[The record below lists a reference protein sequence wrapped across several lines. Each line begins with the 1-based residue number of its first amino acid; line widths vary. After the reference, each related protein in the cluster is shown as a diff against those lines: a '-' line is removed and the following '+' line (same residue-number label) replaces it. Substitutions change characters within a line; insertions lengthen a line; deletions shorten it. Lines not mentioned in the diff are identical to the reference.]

1 MYFIYGDEE
10 IEYLKSKD
18 KILGGVIEKIG
29 HIERVTDT
37 DLFSSVVHHI
47 IGQQISTKA
56 QETIWQR
63 LKDELG
69 EVNAENIYKTD
80 ISRLQSLGMSF
91 RKAEYIKDFA
101 DKVHSGSFN
110 LQDISEM
117 SDEEAIKALV
127 SLKGIGVW
135 TAEMILLFC
144 LQRPDIFSF
153 DDLAIQRGLR
163 IVYHQMKIDRI
174 LFEKYRRRFSPFCSV
189 ASLYLWAVSGGAI
202 PEMKDYA
209 PKKRKN

>member
-18 KILGGVIEKIG
+18 KILGKVIEKIG

-117 SDEEAIKALV
+117 SDEEAIKALA

-163 IVYHQMKIDRI
+163 MVYHHRKIDRK
-174 LFEKYRRRFSPFCSV
+174 LFEKYRRRFSPYCSV

-202 PEMKDYA
+202 TEMKDYA

>member
-63 LKDELG
+63 L
-69 EVNAENIYKTD
+69 
-80 ISRLQSLGMSF
+80 
-91 RKAEYIKDFA
+91 
-101 DKVHSGSFN
+101 
-110 LQDISEM
+110 
-117 SDEEAIKALV
+117 
-127 SLKGIGVW
+127 
-135 TAEMILLFC
+135 
-144 LQRPDIFSF
+144 
-153 DDLAIQRGLR
+153 
-163 IVYHQMKIDRI
+163 
-174 LFEKYRRRFSPFCSV
+174 
-189 ASLYLWAVSGGAI
+189 
-202 PEMKDYA
+202 
-209 PKKRKN
+209 